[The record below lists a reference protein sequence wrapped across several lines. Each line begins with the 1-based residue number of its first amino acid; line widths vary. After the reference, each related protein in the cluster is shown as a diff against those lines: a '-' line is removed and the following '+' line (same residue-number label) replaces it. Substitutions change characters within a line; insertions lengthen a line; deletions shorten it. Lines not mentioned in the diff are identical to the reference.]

1 MSKFK
6 IKIEED
12 EYDATIKMLVDM
24 AIETRTHEDCRALLR
39 LVQLFLNGEWEE
51 A

>member
-1 MSKFK
+1 MNKFK

-24 AIETRTHEDCRALLR
+24 AIEAKTHEDCRALLR
-39 LVQLFLNGEWEE
+39 LVQLFLNGEWE
-51 A
+51 